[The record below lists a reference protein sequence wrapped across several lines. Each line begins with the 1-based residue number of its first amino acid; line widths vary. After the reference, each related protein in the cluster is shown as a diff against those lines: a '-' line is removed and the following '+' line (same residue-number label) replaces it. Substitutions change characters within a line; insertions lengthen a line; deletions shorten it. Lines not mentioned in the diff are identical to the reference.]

1 MNLEL
6 FLKLEPLTTGGMS
19 MFQMQHFVIN
29 DNITPY
35 KKLRQAV
42 IELRARLEVLA
53 SSQLDFEESALNK
66 QKLIEEKEALT
77 GIDKQLKDIEIRRLD
92 LIFNRRGTQLA
103 QYEKEAEFF
112 HDMIKKLVD
121 EIGGFE
127 KAQAVLSDPAAVNQI
142 EEEYWTKRLARGMY
156 SDFVNFGTVT
166 KGVLESITA
175 LPIEQQHKIV
185 NEALATQAEF
195 GELLNN
201 TRDALL
207 IERD

>member
-1 MNLEL
+1 MDLEL

-19 MFQMQHFVIN
+19 TFQMQHFVIN
-29 DNITPY
+29 ENITPY
-35 KKLRQAV
+35 RKLRQAV

-53 SSQLDFEESALNK
+53 GAQLDFEEAELK
-66 QKLIEEKEALT
+66 KEKLIEEKAALT
-77 GIDKQLKDIEIRRLD
+77 GIDQKLKDIELRRLD

-103 QYEKEAEFF
+103 QYEKEAQFF
-112 HDMIKKLVD
+112 LDMVTKLTNDV
-121 EIGGFE
+121 GGFE
-127 KAQAVLSDPAAVNQI
+127 KAQEVLSNPEAYNQT
-142 EEEYWTKRLARGMY
+142 EEDYWTKRLARGMY
-156 SDFVNFGTVT
+156 SDFVNYGTVT

-185 NEALATQAEF
+185 NEALSNQAEF

-207 IERD
+207 IEKD